1 MFFQIL
7 RSLLGPFVVIL
18 DFLILNPEVLGLICL
33 LYLGVLGLG
42 KWQVK
47 RIKEQ
52 TDQLLIVQGKI
63 WLAENPKLT
72 LKQIFDRFYPLWL
85 EELRNYRFPLI
96 MSKHDLWPVSVS
108 PGNVLKKIPV
118 SPEYVG
124 EVLKSS
130 GLLNQSKQEKPVI
143 KKTKK

>member
-7 RSLLGPFVVIL
+7 RSLLGPFVIIL

-42 KWQVK
+42 KWQVR
-47 RIKEQ
+47 RIKVR
-52 TDQLLIVQGKI
+52 TDQLLIEQGKA
-63 WLAENPKLT
+63 WLVDDPKLT
-72 LKQIFDRFYPLWL
+72 REQIFDRFYPLWV
-85 EELRNYRFPLI
+85 EELKNYRLPLI
-96 MSKHDLWPVSVS
+96 MNKHDLWPVRVS

-130 GLLNQSKQEKPVI
+130 GLLNQNKQEKHVV

>member
-1 MFFQIL
+1 M
-7 RSLLGPFVVIL
+7 LGPFVVIL

-42 KWQVK
+42 KWQIK
-47 RIKEQ
+47 RIKER
-52 TDQLLIVQGKI
+52 TDQLLIDHGKM

-72 LKQIFDRFYPLWL
+72 LIQIFDRFYPFWV

-96 MSKHDLWPVSVS
+96 MSKHDLWPVRVS
-108 PGNVLKKIPV
+108 PSNVMKKIPV
-118 SPEYVG
+118 SPDYVG

-130 GLLNQSKQEKPVI
+130 GLLNQSKQEKPVV